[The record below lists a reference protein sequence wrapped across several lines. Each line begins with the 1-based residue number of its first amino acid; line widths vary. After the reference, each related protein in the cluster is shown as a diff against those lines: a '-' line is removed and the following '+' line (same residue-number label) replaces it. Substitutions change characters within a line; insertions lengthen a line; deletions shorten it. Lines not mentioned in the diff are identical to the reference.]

1 MRRQRQATWA
11 SCLLAPALLLSAT
24 AFTTPLRAP
33 RSLLAW
39 QSKHPFKAPASI
51 HSSLLR
57 ISPADQGEPSLL
69 EPGGGPTI
77 VITDGTRD
85 IDIYQSA
92 IRRTLLWV
100 ALAGIFGGG
109 LWALVSP
116 NTGEEFFAGYLVEQS
131 LSVDNLFVFLLLFDF
146 FKVPLA
152 AQDKVL
158 NYGIYGA
165 IVMRAAMISLGAAA
179 LENFH
184 AILLVFAA
192 ILVYSSAKVLIGD
205 EDDEEEDMAENAI
218 VKFSRKLIDSTDT
231 FDGDNFFTIVDGIKK
246 ATPLFICMIAIE
258 VSDVVFAVDSVPAV
272 FGVTEVR
279 FMMEESHCWLTLSV
293 MALHILTKNSAFQ
306 HTQHVHRTRSLSL
319 LPTCLPLWD
328 YDPSIPSSPRLLRI
342 SSTWNLPLLSFWA
355 LSGAK

>member
-1 MRRQRQATWA
+1 MLIFSLTMRRQRQATWIV
-11 SCLLAPALLLSAT
+11 SCLLAPALLLSVT
-24 AFTTPLRAP
+24 AFTSPLSAP
-33 RSLLAW
+33 RALLVR
-39 QSKHPFKAPASI
+39 QTNLPFNAPASI
-51 HSSLLR
+51 HSSLLSR
-57 ISPADQGEPSLL
+57 ISPSDQGEPSRL
-69 EPGGGPTI
+69 EQPGGATV
-77 VITDGTRD
+77 VITTPEDMD
-85 IDIYQSA
+85 NIYQSA

-109 LWALVSP
+109 LWVLVSP

-158 NYGIYGA
+158 NYGIVGA
-165 IVMRAAMISLGAAA
+165 VVMRAIMISLGAAA

-192 ILVYSSAKVLIGD
+192 ILVYSSAKLLLGD
-205 EDDEEEDMAENAI
+205 DDEEQEDMAENAI

-279 FMMEESHCWLTLSV
+279 FMME
-293 MALHILTKNSAFQ
+293 
-306 HTQHVHRTRSLSL
+306 
-319 LPTCLPLWD
+319 
-328 YDPSIPSSPRLLRI
+328 
-342 SSTWNLPLLSFWA
+342 
-355 LSGAK
+355 